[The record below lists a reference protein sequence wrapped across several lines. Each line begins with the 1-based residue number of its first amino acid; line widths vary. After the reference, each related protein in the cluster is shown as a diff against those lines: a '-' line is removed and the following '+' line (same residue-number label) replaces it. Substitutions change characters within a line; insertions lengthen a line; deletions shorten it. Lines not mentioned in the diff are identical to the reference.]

1 MTSGCFAVLQLDGAW
16 FQLTGATE
24 PLVAHSRLE
33 VAPLLAR
40 VERLA
45 NGGAHAAGFVA
56 YEAAAAYGLDAH
68 APVPGLPLAAF
79 VVGERLEPFDPSRL
93 VEAAARVPAIAWR
106 PGIDEGAYA
115 GAVRRVREYLAAG
128 ESYQV
133 NLTFPL
139 EAAFTGDP
147 FALFARLARAQRAD
161 GAAYLDLGRF
171 AVCSASPELFLA
183 RDRNR
188 VLMRPMKGTANRGRT
203 NAEDRRKAVAL
214 RASPKERAENLMIV
228 DMVRNDLGR
237 VARIGSVDV
246 PALFRVE
253 RFPTVLQMTSDV
265 TAETDVP
272 LGELF
277 AATFPCASV
286 TGAPKVRTASI
297 IKELEGRPRGV
308 YTGAVGYVG
317 PGGRARFN
325 VAIRTATVDR
335 AAGTATYHVGSGI
348 VWDSRPGREYAE
360 CLAKARVLER
370 DVTPFALIETLR
382 WTPGEGFVLLK
393 RHLDRLRASARYFGF
408 PFDRRKVRRA
418 LGQAVGGCDPLRV
431 RLLLDEWG
439 ALRVETSALAAGSPA
454 RVTAG
459 LALAPVDAASPFLFH
474 KTTRRAVYED
484 AAASRPDCEEV
495 ILWNRAGYVTETCLA
510 NIAVYAAGRWV
521 TPPVADGLLAGT
533 MRAEL
538 LARGEIV
545 EGQIPVGSLHEGTR
559 LAAFNSV
566 RGWRELRFVPA
577 PGKGR
582 SSRFLRPHG

>member
-1 MTSGCFAVLQLDGAW
+1 MTSASFAVLQLDGAW
-16 FQLTGATE
+16 FQLTGATD
-24 PLVAHSRLE
+24 PLVAHSHLE

-45 NGGAHAAGFVA
+45 NAGAHAAGFVA
-56 YEAAAAYGLDAH
+56 YEAAAAFGLDAH

-79 VVGERLEPFDPSRL
+79 IVGERIEPFDPSRL
-93 VEAAARVPAIAWR
+93 VEAAARLPAITWR
-106 PGIDEGAYA
+106 PGVDGMAY
-115 GAVRRVREYLAAG
+115 GGSVRRVRGYLASG

-139 EAAFTGDP
+139 EASFAGDP
-147 FALFARLARAQRAD
+147 FSLFARLARAQRAD

-171 AVCSASPELFLA
+171 AVCSASPELFFA
-183 RDRNR
+183 REGDRVR
-188 VLMRPMKGTANRGRT
+188 MRPMKGTANRGRT
-203 NAEDRRKAVAL
+203 NAEDRRKAAAL

-265 TAETDVP
+265 TAETKVP
-272 LGELF
+272 LAELF

-286 TGAPKVRTASI
+286 TGAPKVRTAAI
-297 IKELEGRPRGV
+297 IKELERRPRGV

-335 AAGTATYHVGSGI
+335 ADGMATYSVGSGI

-370 DVTPFALIETLR
+370 DVTPFSLIETLR
-382 WTPGEGFVLLK
+382 WTPEEGFFLLK
-393 RHLDRLRASARYFGF
+393 RHLDRLRESARYFGF
-408 PFDRRKVRRA
+408 PFDRRKLRRA
-418 LGQAVGGCDPLRV
+418 LDQAVGGCRPLRV

-439 ALRVETSALAAGSPA
+439 APRVETAALRAGSSGP
-454 RVTAG
+454 VTAG
-459 LALAPVDAASPFLFH
+459 LALAPVDSTSPFLFH
-474 KTTRRAVYED
+474 KTTRRAVYEA

-495 ILWNRAGYVTETCLA
+495 VLWNRAGHVTETCIA
-510 NIAVYAAGRWV
+510 NIAVCLDGRWV
-521 TPPVADGLLAGT
+521 TPPVSDGLLAGT
-533 MRAEL
+533 LRAEL
-538 LARGEIV
+538 LARGDIV
-545 EGQIPVGSLHEGTR
+545 EGHIPVASLDEGTR
-559 LAAFNSV
+559 LAAFNSL
-566 RGWRELRFVPA
+566 RGWRELRLVPA
-577 PGKGR
+577 PEEE
-582 SSRFLRPHG
+582 PAT